1 MHNAKKNDAKIDN
14 MLYQAFTRATKY
26 KGVKHNKQNNR
37 KMEEFLPFLTIMTLQ
52 K

>member
-14 MLYQAFTRATKY
+14 MLYQAFTRASKY